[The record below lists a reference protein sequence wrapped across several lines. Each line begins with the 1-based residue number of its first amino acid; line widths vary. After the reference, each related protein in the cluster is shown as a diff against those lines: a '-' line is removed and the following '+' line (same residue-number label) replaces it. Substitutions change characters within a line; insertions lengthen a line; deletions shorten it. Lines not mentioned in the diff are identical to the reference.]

1 MKGIFELNGQEINP
15 PNNFRELE
23 IELNYDRDSTEQ
35 SLSINDWEFGVMDK
49 NIGADGAFIL
59 KKIMRDPNGVGVI
72 EGVPWKIDLTNERG
86 KRFNLFD
93 GYIYLWK
100 AQYDNGK
107 VIAPAVQSGNIDWL
121 NDFADSFS
129 FAYLYEQKKFG
140 KEYFIPVPYV
150 IVKKQDYF
158 EIAMALVTVFIISDK
173 IREQIIEIAQAAAG
187 SANPLEMT
195 GIPRL
200 ILKIVYL
207 VLLFASLIPLIIR
220 LITIIVPPTKY
231 HNVMYVRDLFEIGC
245 KYMNLTFKSSIIQAL
260 PFNQM
265 VIMPEKY
272 NLFEGNTGLLAGI
285 AGDLK
290 DNNEKE
296 GFFKGTFGD
305 FLRAMKEMFYAKI
318 IINDGILYFES
329 DRFRLGNN
337 GITIPTRFDN
347 KDKFEFNYED
357 FYSTITLSFLT
368 DLNDRHTIQ
377 EYKGTSFQL
386 SQTPKSVS
394 NIQNSLVRNLG
405 QSQIPFS
412 LAKMKT
418 EFTQIE
424 KILLEFSAGIQVSLS
439 ILIAGLNV
447 AIIAINILI
456 KIINSVLKALATI
469 GIKIKL
475 KIEPIKK
482 LKTPNIEDSI
492 KNRIGMLKMESDFV
506 SVPKIFLI
514 QRSKTAA
521 NTKIHPLNQ
530 SIVNASYLF
539 YKYHIYKSFISF
551 NGSPPNQYIL
561 KENPSFPFSF
571 DQFEQT
577 KNNNAIFTDDG
588 EEGELISLRFNPT
601 TQLASCRYRV
611 RRQYINNLRP
621 VIYEPSGQ

>member
-1 MKGIFELNGQEINP
+1 MKVICNLNGTEINDP
-15 PNNFRELE
+15 SNLRELS
-23 IELNYDRDSTEQ
+23 IELNYNRDSTEQ
-35 SLSINDWEFGVMDK
+35 ALSVNDWEFGVMENSLPDGATILK
-49 NIGADGAFIL
+49 NILNDKTGI
-59 KKIMRDPNGVGVI
+59 GVI
-72 EGVPWKIDLTNERG
+72 EGVSWVIDLDNERG
-86 KRFNLFD
+86 KRYNLFN
-93 GYIYLWK
+93 GYIDLWK

-129 FAYLYEQKKFG
+129 FAYLYGQKKFG
-140 KEYFIPVPYV
+140 KEKFIPVPYV

-158 EIAMALVTVFIISDK
+158 EIAMTLVTVFIISDK
-173 IREQIIEIAQAAAG
+173 IKEQIIEIGQLAAG

-195 GIPRL
+195 SIPRL

-207 VLLFASLIPLIIR
+207 LLLFASLIPLIIR
-220 LITIIVPPTKY
+220 LISIIIPPTKF

-245 KYMNLTFKSSIIQAL
+245 KYMNLTFKSSIIQTA

-272 NLFEGNTGLLAGI
+272 ALFEGNSGIFEGI

-290 DNNEKE
+290 SKNEKE

-318 IINDGILYFES
+318 VINNGIMYFEP
-329 DRFRLGNN
+329 DTFRLGSN

-347 KDKFEFNYED
+347 KDKFELNYSD
-357 FYSTITLSFLT
+357 FYSTLTLSFLT
-368 DLNDRHTIQ
+368 DVNDRHTIQ
-377 EYKGTSFQL
+377 AYKGTSFQL
-386 SQTPKSVS
+386 TQSPK
-394 NIQNSLVRNLG
+394 NINDIQRSLLRNLS
-405 QSQIPFS
+405 QSQIPFA
-412 LAKMKT
+412 LAKKKT

-424 KILLEFSAGIQVSLS
+424 KILLEFSTAIQISLDA
-439 ILIAGLNV
+439 LIVGLNI

-482 LKTPNIEDSI
+482 IASPSIESSI

-506 SVPKIFLI
+506 YVPKIFLI
-514 QRSKTAA
+514 QESKTPI
-521 NTKIHPLNQ
+521 NTKVHPLNQ
-530 SIVNASYLF
+530 SVVNASYLF

-551 NGSPPNQYIL
+551 NGSPTNQYIL

-571 DQFEQT
+571 EDYEKT
-577 KNNNAIFTDDG
+577 RNNNAIFT
-588 EEGELISLRFNPT
+588 EEGDHGELISLKFNPIAQT
-601 TQLASCRYRV
+601 ASCTYKV
-611 RRQYINNLRP
+611 RKQYITNLKP
-621 VIYEPSGQ
+621 IIYEPDGQ